1 MSAFMAG
8 IISGCLIGVGLTVLT
23 VLFVSWLPGTRP
35 GTAKRF
41 SMHTMTFATSI
52 LLAIG
57 YLAFSLKLER
67 SALLLFLLS
76 VLAVAK
82 IGGAKYGVA
91 AAVIAAGLLSFLFLP
106 PIGTLWVEA
115 ADDRLALALFLLSA
129 IVGSALAEN
138 DKRFPES
145 AS

>member
-1 MSAFMAG
+1 MITFIAG
-8 IISGCLIGVGLTVLT
+8 IFSGCLIGVSLTILT

-41 SMHTMTFATSI
+41 SVHTMTFAICI

-76 VLAVAK
+76 VLAISKLA
-82 IGGAKYGVA
+82 GAKYGVA

-115 ADDRLALALFLLSA
+115 ADDRLALALFLLCA
-129 IVGSALAEN
+129 LVGSALAEN
-138 DKRFPES
+138 DKKIPES